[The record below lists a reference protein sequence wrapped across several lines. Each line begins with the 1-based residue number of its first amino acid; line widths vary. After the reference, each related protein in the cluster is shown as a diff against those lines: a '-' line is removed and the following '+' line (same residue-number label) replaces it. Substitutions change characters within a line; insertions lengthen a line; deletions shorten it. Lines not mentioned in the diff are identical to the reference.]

1 MDREY
6 DREEIIKNAPDFV
19 QIASVALQNKYIDY
33 EIARRNLD
41 ECEDRFMRYTNDKGE
56 FNTIDLKNVNIK
68 GIMKNKGAND
78 EAIKDAQEI
87 RSKRILPLISKYNQM
102 RQKYFHAFDL
112 HNKQGNALISLTPML
127 LDMFGSMLSVKDIV
141 KICKQ
146 KEGYDLSEAELVK
159 FYNENKNVIEA
170 RQSKYV
176 LKSDQYRVATESG
189 RLEILNDILTDLY
202 LKYEKYMKLNQDQ
215 KALVMEREIRNVLE
229 QARKEL
235 KGNQLKLTVDGKID
249 ISATLHGVENVGRVM
264 RDVPIN
270 SIIIGLVSSKAN
282 IPAEVMIQQLSSSW
296 YKNFNGFNKN
306 ILGQEEIQLPGDIIK
321 GYDWKELE
329 KKNNLFLN
337 EMSQTV
343 QGEYV
348 EFEELKDVE
357 EKREDIRARLRR
369 IRGNSKS

>member
-202 LKYEKYMKLNQDQ
+202 LKYEKYMKLDQDQ

>member
-202 LKYEKYMKLNQDQ
+202 LKYEKYMKLDQDQ

-329 KKNNLFLN
+329 KKNNLFLS

-357 EKREDIRARLRR
+357 EKKEDIKARLRR

>member
-56 FNTIDLKNVNIK
+56 FYTIDLKNVNIK

-202 LKYEKYMKLNQDQ
+202 LKYEKYMKLDQDQ

>member
-19 QIASVALQNKYIDY
+19 QIASVTLQNKYIDY

-56 FNTIDLKNVNIK
+56 FYTIDLKNVNIK

-112 HNKQGNALISLTPML
+112 HNKQGNALVSLTPML

-202 LKYEKYMKLNQDQ
+202 LKYEKYMKLDQDQ

-329 KKNNLFLN
+329 KKNNLFLS

-357 EKREDIRARLRR
+357 EKKEDIKARLRR

>member
-202 LKYEKYMKLNQDQ
+202 LKYEKYMKLDQDQ

-329 KKNNLFLN
+329 KKNNLFLS

-357 EKREDIRARLRR
+357 EKREDIKARLRR

>member
-19 QIASVALQNKYIDY
+19 QIASVTLQNKYIDY

-56 FNTIDLKNVNIK
+56 FYTIDLKNVNIK

-112 HNKQGNALISLTPML
+112 HNKQGNALVSLTPML

-202 LKYEKYMKLNQDQ
+202 LKYEKYMKLDQDQ

-329 KKNNLFLN
+329 KKNNLFLS
-337 EMSQTV
+337 EMRQTV

-369 IRGNSKS
+369 IKGSSKS

>member
-56 FNTIDLKNVNIK
+56 FYTIDLKNVNIK

-202 LKYEKYMKLNQDQ
+202 LKYEKYMKLDQDQ

-369 IRGNSKS
+369 IKGNSKS

>member
-56 FNTIDLKNVNIK
+56 FYTIDLKNVNIK

-202 LKYEKYMKLNQDQ
+202 LKYEKYMKLDQDQ

-329 KKNNLFLN
+329 KKNNLFLS

-357 EKREDIRARLRR
+357 EKKEDIKARLRR

>member
-202 LKYEKYMKLNQDQ
+202 LKYEKYMKLDQDQ

-337 EMSQTV
+337 EMRQTV

-369 IRGNSKS
+369 IKGSGKS

>member
-202 LKYEKYMKLNQDQ
+202 LKYEKYMKLDQDQ

-369 IRGNSKS
+369 IKGNSKS